1 MIPSNNIPSHEDQGL
16 GLVWGAAAIAR
27 ELNLKNERQAFY
39 ILESGLLP
47 AKKVGRQWVTSRDT
61 LRAYFADVMSGA
73 AA

>member
-1 MIPSNNIPSHEDQGL
+1 MNPSNIQHTTEEQGL

-47 AKKVGRQWVTSRDT
+47 AKKVGRQWVASRAA
-61 LRAYFADVMSGA
+61 LHAYFNSLLSGEA
-73 AA
+73 A